1 MLLPEYR
8 QARMNRVLAALLVV
22 HAALAGC
29 ERSTAPSEPEDDLR
43 GPYPV
48 SSTNMEVAPEFAA
61 IGDDAMDTFLMGRA
75 TESGESRFLSDILK
89 YPDAAW
95 IVDVP
100 VPDNVEMYGEASGR
114 RLPVVAFVTF
124 PSDASEKNNR
134 YAFPYHDA
142 QYGVFENM
150 LGPGEAP
157 TFADPDK
164 RYPLIVISH
173 GAFAHGIY
181 DVGHAHNLASHGYI
195 VAVLTYGDERTPSS
209 DTLLDH
215 AAYLRPLL
223 TKAVVDSL
231 IESEAFGDHIDAD
244 NIGITGHSFGGF
256 TALATS
262 SGMFSNTSSTRIIR
276 VFSPSCLL
284 R

>member
-1 MLLPEYR
+1 
-8 QARMNRVLAALLVV
+8 MNRVLAALLVV

-75 TESGESRFLSDILK
+75 TESGETRFLSKILK
-89 YPDAAW
+89 YPDAAG

-114 RLPVVAFVTF
+114 HLPVVAFVTF
-124 PSDASEKNNR
+124 PSNFSEKNNR

-150 LGPGEAP
+150 LGPSEAP
-157 TFADPDK
+157 TFTAV
-164 RYPLIVISH
+164 RAIV
-173 GAFAHGIY
+173 FASIHWTLPNLRSS
-181 DVGHAHNLASHGYI
+181 ALRLASP
-195 VAVLTYGDERTPSS
+195 TPG
-209 DTLLDH
+209 
-215 AAYLRPLL
+215 
-223 TKAVVDSL
+223 
-231 IESEAFGDHIDAD
+231 IESRR
-244 NIGITGHSFGGF
+244 
-256 TALATS
+256 LW
-262 SGMFSNTSSTRIIR
+262 IR
-276 VFSPSCLL
+276 PRSL
-284 R
+284 RW